1 MSLKSFD
8 KFCENMIMG
17 EHVQPQDI
25 FDERQNQLRAKIT
38 GECLYTYAFLT
49 FIALVIY
56 EAGYAY
62 CQSIIAVLAFC
73 MAVCYLI
80 WVIRNYVK
88 GTLLGVK
95 YEKTA
100 FTASYILGL
109 MMIYV
114 IMIFNNNEE
123 EITTVKSFFVAKG
136 QLTEYFVLILACVIM
151 AVSSVVVF
159 SVMSKRKKSEKA
171 DNEKEAEE

>member
-17 EHVQPQDI
+17 QPVQHKDI

-38 GECLYTYAFLT
+38 CECLYAYAFMT

-62 CQSIIAVLAFC
+62 CQSVIAVLAFC
-73 MAVCYLI
+73 MAVCYLV
-80 WVIRNYVK
+80 WVIRNYVN

-95 YEKTA
+95 YEGTA

-109 MMIYV
+109 MIIYV
-114 IMIFNNNEE
+114 VMIFNNNDD
-123 EITTVKSFFVAKG
+123 EITTVKSFFVEKG

-159 SVMSKRKKSEKA
+159 TEMGKRKRADKA
-171 DNEKEAEE
+171 ENEKEAEE

>member
-25 FDERQNQLRAKIT
+25 FDERQNQMRAKIT
-38 GECLYTYAFLT
+38 SECLYAYAFMT
-49 FIALVIY
+49 FIALIIY
-56 EAGYAY
+56 EAFCAY

-73 MAVCYLI
+73 MAVCYLV

-95 YEKTA
+95 YEKTS
-100 FTASYILGL
+100 FTASYILSL
-109 MMIYV
+109 MIIYV
-114 IMIFNNNEE
+114 VMIFHNNED
-123 EITTVKSFFVAKG
+123 EITTVKSFFIADG

-159 SVMSKRKKSEKA
+159 TEMSKRKKSEKA

>member
-38 GECLYTYAFLT
+38 SECLYAYAFMT
-49 FIALVIY
+49 FIALIIY

-62 CQSIIAVLAFC
+62 CQSVIGVLAFC

-80 WVIRNYVK
+80 WVIRNCK
-88 GTLLGVK
+88 NGTLLGVK
-95 YEKTA
+95 YEKTS

-109 MMIYV
+109 MIIYV
-114 IMIFNNNEE
+114 FMLFFNHEE
-123 EITTVKSFFVAKG
+123 EITTVKSFFIADG
-136 QLTEYFVLILACVIM
+136 QLTECFVLILACVIM
-151 AVSSVVVF
+151 AISSVIVF
-159 SVMSKRKKSEKA
+159 TVMSKRKKSETP
-171 DNEKEAEE
+171 DEEKEAA